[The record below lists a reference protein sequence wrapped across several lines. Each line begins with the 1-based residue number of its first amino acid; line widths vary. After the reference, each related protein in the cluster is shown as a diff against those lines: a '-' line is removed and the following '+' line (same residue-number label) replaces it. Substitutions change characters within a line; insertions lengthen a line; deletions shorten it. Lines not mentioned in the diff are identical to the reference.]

1 MKVYSEAEAALIR
14 AVRRR
19 LKGGV
24 NMDKT
29 ECCNVCRWYEPFNG
43 VCCNGESE
51 NRADFMEA
59 DGSCEDWEELP
70 PEPACICKCVANWG
84 GHCVVPNCRGP
95 ITEVDLPSP
104 ASDEE
109 AAKRYDLFADFFE
122 EMFENA

>member
-1 MKVYSEAEAALIR
+1 M
-14 AVRRR
+14 
-19 LKGGV
+19 

-59 DGSCEDWEELP
+59 DGSCADWEELP